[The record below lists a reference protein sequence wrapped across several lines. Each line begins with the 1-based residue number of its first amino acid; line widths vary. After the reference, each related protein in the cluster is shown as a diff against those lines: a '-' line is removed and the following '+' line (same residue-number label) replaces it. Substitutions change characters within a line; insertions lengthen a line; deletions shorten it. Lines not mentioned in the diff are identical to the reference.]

1 MRLILV
7 IVMCVFA
14 WFSYGQEIQLKKSFL
29 NDIVKDYKYLHQN
42 PELSFMEKE
51 TASFLAKKMNALG
64 FTVTENI
71 GGYGLVCVLKNGNGK
86 TVMLRADID
95 ALPVKEETGLPYASQ
110 KKMEDDKGN
119 MVNVMHACGHDI
131 HMAVWLGTARYL
143 VENKKKWS
151 GTVVMIAQPAEE
163 RSGGA
168 KNMLKDGLYENFPV
182 PNYVLSLHA
191 NAGLPAGKVGWKEE
205 YAMANVDMMRIV
217 IHGKGG
223 HGAYPHATIDPVA
236 LSARL
241 ILDLQTI
248 VSREISPLEPAV
260 VTVGSIHGG
269 TKGNVIPNAV
279 ELELTMRSYSD
290 KVRNQIIEAIE
301 RKCKALA
308 ISAGLSEEL
317 YPTIELR
324 DEFTPSL
331 YNDIELTKKVV
342 KSMKNE
348 IGEENVIPV
357 DAVMAGEDFG
367 RYGRTKEDIPI
378 LLYWLGAVN
387 SEVYKEAKKSG
398 SKLPSLHNSGFAPD
412 AQPTIETGIR
422 TMSRAV
428 IDLLK

>member
-1 MRLILV
+1 MCFFTWGSYAQKIHLKPAFLKDILV
-7 IVMCVFA
+7 
-14 WFSYGQEIQLKKSFL
+14 
-29 NDIVKDYKYLHQN
+29 DYKYLHQN

-51 TASFLAKKMNALG
+51 TASFLAKKMNQLG
-64 FTVTENI
+64 FTVTEQV
-71 GGYGLVCVLKNGNGK
+71 GGHGLVCVLKNGPGE
-86 TVMLRADID
+86 TIMLRADID
-95 ALPVKEETGLPYASQ
+95 ALPVKEETNLPYSS
-110 KKMEDDKGN
+110 KKTMKDDKGDL
-119 MVNVMHACGHDI
+119 VHVMHACGHDI

-143 VENKKKWS
+143 VENRKNWK
-151 GTVVMIAQPAEE
+151 GTLVFIAQPAEE

-168 KNMLKDGLYENFPV
+168 KHMLKDGLYEKFPL

-191 NAGLPAGKVGWKEE
+191 NANLPAGKVGWKEE

-223 HGAYPHATIDPVA
+223 HGAYPHSTIDPVA

-269 TKGNVIPNAV
+269 TKGNVIPNEV

-290 KVRNQIIEAIE
+290 EVRNQIIEAIE

-308 ISAGLSEEL
+308 ISAGLPKEL

-331 YNDIELTKKVV
+331 YNDIQLTSQIVR
-342 KSMKNE
+342 SMESE
-348 IGEENVIPV
+348 IGKENVVAV

-378 LLYWLGAVN
+378 VLYWLGAVN
-387 SEVYKEAKKSG
+387 KEEYKRAKEAGK
-398 SKLPSLHNSGFAPD
+398 KLPSLHNSGFAPD
-412 AQPTIETGIR
+412 AQPTIQTGIR
-422 TMSRAV
+422 TMSRSV
-428 IDLLK
+428 LDLLNK